1 MRSTYDRVLE
11 TPTLSPLSQKV
22 GNIMMEISMNTLVT
36 KYYKG
41 TVDNVEFFYDP
52 ENVLGCEKWI
62 FIYDDNDTNDPE
74 YREHR
79 RLWEN
84 KAKKRIT
91 DLVAATTKWSE
102 LEKEELD
109 DSN

>member
-1 MRSTYDRVLE
+1 
-11 TPTLSPLSQKV
+11 
-22 GNIMMEISMNTLVT
+22 MEISMNTLVT

-74 YREHR
+74 YRKHR
-79 RLWEN
+79 ILWEN

>member
-11 TPTLSPLSQKV
+11 TPTLSPLSQK
-22 GNIMMEISMNTLVT
+22 GEYSMMDISMNTRAVVT

-41 TVDNVEFFYDP
+41 TVDNVKFIYDP
-52 ENVLGCEKWI
+52 ENALGLEEWLFLKEPPI
-62 FIYDDNDTNDPE
+62 DYE
-74 YREHR
+74 
-79 RLWEN
+79 WEN
-84 KAKKRIT
+84 KAKKRIK
-91 DLVAATTKWSE
+91 DLVAATTRWSE